1 MASCLA
7 VSVPRRKTI
16 TLDRN
21 TVVMAS
27 RLTVFV
33 PRWNRMAVILDK
45 VIMVM
50 SSYLTVSMLR
60 RKIITLD
67 GITVVIA
74 RCLTVIVPSWN

>member
-1 MASCLA
+1 M
-7 VSVPRRKTI
+7 
-16 TLDRN
+16 
-21 TVVMAS
+21 
-27 RLTVFV
+27 FV

-45 VIMVM
+45 VIIVM
-50 SSYLTVSMLR
+50 ARYLTVSMLR